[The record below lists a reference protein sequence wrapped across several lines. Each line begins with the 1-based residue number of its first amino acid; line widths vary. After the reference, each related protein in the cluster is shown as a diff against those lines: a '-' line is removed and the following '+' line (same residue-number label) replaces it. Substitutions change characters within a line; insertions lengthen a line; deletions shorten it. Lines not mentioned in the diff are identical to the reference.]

1 MLLNKNRFF
10 KIQRNKKFIINMF
23 SSSKSKE
30 INTFFKKNKIS
41 PRDDEELSKLFLEF
55 YSDLII

>member
-1 MLLNKNRFF
+1 
-10 KIQRNKKFIINMF
+10 MF